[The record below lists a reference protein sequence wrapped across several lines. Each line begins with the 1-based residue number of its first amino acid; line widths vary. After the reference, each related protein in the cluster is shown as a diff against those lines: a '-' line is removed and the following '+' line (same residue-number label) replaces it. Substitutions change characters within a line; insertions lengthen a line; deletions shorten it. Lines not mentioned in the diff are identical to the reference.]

1 MVILVKVSKDLS
13 VSQGNL
19 WGQSSAP
26 PSSDGHR
33 VLLVVVPK
41 HNELKR
47 GKKPFWQD
55 NTLFASK
62 AKINDI

>member
-33 VLLVVVPK
+33 VVLAVPK

-47 GKKPFWQD
+47 GKNPFWQD
-55 NTLFASK
+55 NALLASK
-62 AKINDI
+62 AKINVI

>member
-33 VLLVVVPK
+33 VVLVVPK
-41 HNELKR
+41 HNGLKR

-55 NTLFASK
+55 NALFASK
-62 AKINDI
+62 AKINVF